1 MITTDFSSI
10 LAAYWGIFVFGI
22 FFNGLVKF
30 MENRR
35 YLDGFTWL
43 AVVVGVAGTLIISL
57 TFIPSK
63 YVYLMFGAFA
73 CSGLP
78 MAFGA
83 IARYVL
89 KREASQK
96 SIIDEVQ

>member
-1 MITTDFSSI
+1 MIFPDSSSI
-10 LAAYWGIFVFGI
+10 LAAYLGLFVFGI
-22 FFNGLVKF
+22 LFNSLVRF

-43 AVVVGVAGTLIISL
+43 AVVLGVAGTLIISL
-57 TFIPSK
+57 VFVPSK
-63 YVYLMFGAFA
+63 YVCLLLGAFSF
-73 CSGLP
+73 SGLP

-83 IARYVL
+83 IARYVT

-96 SIIDEVQ
+96 SIIDEVL